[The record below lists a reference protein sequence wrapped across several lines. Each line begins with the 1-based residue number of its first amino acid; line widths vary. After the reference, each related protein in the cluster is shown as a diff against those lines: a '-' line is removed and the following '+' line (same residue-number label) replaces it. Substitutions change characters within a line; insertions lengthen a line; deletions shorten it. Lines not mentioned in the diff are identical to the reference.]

1 MPISHAHR
9 CIFIHIPKTGGT
21 SIERALG
28 MRGRNKSEDRELL
41 YGRIE
46 SDDLKRHALLSGYL
60 QHITM
65 ADIHTLYPERP
76 FADYFSFAIV
86 RNPWD
91 RLVSTYV
98 HKDGHLL
105 RTARARGIELEGSSF
120 DEYVR
125 AVSEL
130 RHAHLQPQHEYL
142 VDEHGELAVDYVG
155 RFESP
160 LVAAFDE
167 ICRRLGI
174 RKVLSHEKKSTQRKS
189 QDHRSYYSP
198 ETKKIVEKRYA
209 GDIELFGYQF

>member
-28 MRGRNKSEDRELL
+28 MRGRNKKEDRELL

-46 SDDLKRHALLSGYL
+46 SNDLKRQALLSGYL

-76 FADYFSFAIV
+76 FADYFSFSVV

-98 HKDGHLL
+98 NTDRHLC
-105 RTARARGIELEGSSF
+105 RTARARGVELEGLTF
-120 DEYVR
+120 DDYVR
-125 AVSEL
+125 AVGEL

-142 VDEHGELAVDYVG
+142 LDEHGKLAVGYVG
-155 RFESP
+155 RFES
-160 LVAAFDE
+160 LVATFGE
-167 ICRRLGI
+167 ICQQLGI
-174 RKVLSHEKKSTQRKS
+174 RKVLSHEKRSSQRKS
-189 QDHRSYYSP
+189 KDHRSYYSP

-209 GDIELFGYQF
+209 RDIELFGYHF